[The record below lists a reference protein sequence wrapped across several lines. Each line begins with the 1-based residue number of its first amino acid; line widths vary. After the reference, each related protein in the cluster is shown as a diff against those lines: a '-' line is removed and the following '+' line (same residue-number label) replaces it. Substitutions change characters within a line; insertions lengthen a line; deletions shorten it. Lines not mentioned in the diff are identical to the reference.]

1 MICNN
6 SLSPKRTAYINF
18 PQINTIQSY
27 IWFMLKLLSILWNSF
42 RMAMQELRV
51 NKLRT
56 FLSLFGITI
65 GIFCII
71 GVLATVD
78 SLERKVQN
86 DIKSFGNNT
95 IYIDKW
101 QYGGGNDY
109 PWWKYLKRPAMRYE
123 EMKFIKTKSQLAANA
138 AMMVQTSSSFS
149 YEDNI
154 LSNVSI
160 YGISEEFNN
169 IQTIDINN
177 GRYLNE
183 TEFTRGTPTGV
194 VGYKVAEELFG
205 NVEKSVGNKI
215 SYGGKRVIIV
225 GVIKKQGQSFIGG
238 FDFDQCIIVPYR
250 YFASVYQPDNNQ
262 PKILVQA
269 KETVPTSALQ
279 DELVG
284 IMRQSRRLS
293 PTTED
298 NFTCNDVALFSE
310 QVKSFFGQVSAG
322 GWAIAGLSLI
332 VGAFGVAN
340 IMFVT
345 VRERTSQIGLKK
357 ALGAKRRTILT
368 EFLLESAF
376 LCIIGGLIGLG
387 LVGILSIVLS
397 SVLPFPIFIAP
408 NIIILA
414 LSICIILG
422 IISGIIPASIA
433 AKMDP
438 VVAIRTK

>member
-1 MICNN
+1 M
-6 SLSPKRTAYINF
+6 F
-18 PQINTIQSY
+18 
-27 IWFMLKLLSILWNSF
+27 KLLGILWNSF

-95 IYIDKW
+95 IYVDKW
-101 QYGGGNDY
+101 YYGGGGNDY
-109 PWWKYLKRPAMRYE
+109 PWWKYMKRPPIRIE
-123 EMKFIKTKSQLAANA
+123 EMKFIKTKSQLSANSA
-138 AMMVQTSSSFS
+138 IFVSNIVNLS

-154 LSNVSI
+154 LNNI
-160 YGISEEFNN
+160 NMYGVSEEFNN
-169 IQTIDINN
+169 IQTIDIQS

-183 TEFTRGTPTGV
+183 SEFTRGTTTCIIGD
-194 VGYKVAEELFG
+194 KVAEDLFT
-205 NVEKSVGNKI
+205 NADKAVGKMV
-215 SYGGKRVIIV
+215 SYNGKKVVIV
-225 GVIKKQGQSFIGG
+225 GVIKKQGQSFVGG
-238 FDFDQCIIVPYR
+238 FNYDQCLIVPYR
-250 YFASVYQPDNNQ
+250 YFAGVYNPDNSN
-262 PKILVQA
+262 PFIMVQG
-269 KETVPTSALQ
+269 KEKVASSALQ

-293 PTTED
+293 PTEED
-298 NFTCNDVALFSE
+298 NFSCNDVALFSE
-310 QVKSFFGQVSAG
+310 QVKGFFGQVSAG

-357 ALGAKRRTILT
+357 ALGAKKRTILT

-376 LCIIGGLIGLG
+376 LCIIGGLVGLG
-387 LVGILSIVLS
+387 LVGLLSVVLS

-433 AKMDP
+433 ARMDP

>member
-1 MICNN
+1 M
-6 SLSPKRTAYINF
+6 F
-18 PQINTIQSY
+18 
-27 IWFMLKLLSILWNSF
+27 KLLSILWNSF
-42 RMAMQELRV
+42 RMALQELKV

-86 DIKSFGNNT
+86 DIKAFGNNT
-95 IYIDKW
+95 IYVDKW
-101 QYGGGNDY
+101 NYGGGNDY
-109 PWWKYLKRPAMRYE
+109 PWWKYMKRPPMRIE
-123 EMKFIKTKSQLAANA
+123 EMRFIKTKSQLASNS
-138 AMMVQTSSSFS
+138 AMFVSQNVNLN
-149 YEDNI
+149 YEDNV
-154 LSNVSI
+154 LSNVSM
-160 YGISEEFNN
+160 YGVSEEFNT
-169 IQTIDINN
+169 IQTIEISA
-177 GRYLNE
+177 GRYLNGA
-183 TEFTRGTPTGV
+183 EFNRGTPTCIIGNE
-194 VGYKVAEELFG
+194 VAEQLFG
-205 NVEKSVGNKI
+205 EPQKAVGSEV
-215 SYGGKRVIIV
+215 SYNSRRLIIV
-225 GVIKKQGQSFIGG
+225 GVIKKQGQTFVGG
-238 FDFDQCIIVPYR
+238 FNYDQCMIVPYR
-250 YFASVYQPDNNQ
+250 YFASVYNPDNSN
-262 PKILVQA
+262 PFIMVQGKPNIA
-269 KETVPTSALQ
+269 SRALQ
-279 DELVG
+279 DELTGV
-284 IMRQSRRLS
+284 MRQIRRLS
-293 PTTED
+293 PQQED
-298 NFTCNDVALFSE
+298 NFSCNDVAMFSE
-310 QVKSFFGQVSAG
+310 QVEGFFGQVSAG

-376 LCIIGGLIGLG
+376 LCVVGGLIGLG
-387 LVGILSIVLS
+387 LVWVLSVILSSI
-397 SVLPFPIFIAP
+397 LPFPIYIAP

>member
-1 MICNN
+1 
-6 SLSPKRTAYINF
+6 
-18 PQINTIQSY
+18 
-27 IWFMLKLLSILWNSF
+27 
-42 RMAMQELRV
+42 MAVQELWV

-78 SLERKVQN
+78 SLERKVQD

-101 QYGGGNDY
+101 NYSGGPDY
-109 PWWKYLKRPAMRYE
+109 PWWKFLKRPQMKYE
-123 EMKFIKTKSQLAANA
+123 ELKFIKSKSQLSSNL
-138 AMMVQTSSSFS
+138 AMQVTTGVTVNFK
-149 YEDNI
+149 ENI
-154 LSNVSI
+154 LSGVTL
-160 YGISEEFNN
+160 YGVSEEFNS
-169 IQTIDINN
+169 IQTIDIGN
-177 GRYLNE
+177 GRYVNE
-183 TEFTRGTPTGV
+183 SEFERGTAGCV
-194 VGYKVAEELFG
+194 VGFKVADELFG
-205 NVEKSVGNKI
+205 NAELAVGKELTY
-215 SYGGKRVIIV
+215 SGRHLTIV

-238 FDFDQCIIVPYR
+238 FDFDQCVIVPYR
-250 YFASVYQPDNNQ
+250 YFASVYNPDNNN
-262 PKILVQA
+262 PRILVQA
-269 KETVPTSALQ
+269 KPNIPTPALQ

-284 IMRQSRRLS
+284 IMRQARRLS
-293 PTTED
+293 PIDED
-298 NFTCNDVALFSE
+298 NFSCNDVAIFGD

-357 ALGAKRRTILT
+357 ALGAKSRTILT
-368 EFLLESAF
+368 EFLIESAF
-376 LCIIGGLIGLG
+376 LCIVGGLIGLG
-387 LVGILSIVLS
+387 LVGLLSLVLS

-414 LSICIILG
+414 MSICIILG

>member
-1 MICNN
+1 
-6 SLSPKRTAYINF
+6 
-18 PQINTIQSY
+18 
-27 IWFMLKLLSILWNSF
+27 MLKLLSILWNSF

-86 DIKSFGNNT
+86 DLKSFGNNT

-101 QYGGGNDY
+101 QYSGGNDY
-109 PWWKYLKRPAMRYE
+109 PWWKFVKRPPMRYE
-123 EMKFIKTKSQLAANA
+123 EMRFIKTKSQFAANA
-138 AMMVQTSSSFS
+138 AMMVQTSAGFS
-149 YEDNI
+149 YQDNI
-154 LSNVSI
+154 LSNVTI

-169 IQTIDINN
+169 IQTIEIDN

-183 TEFTRGTPTGV
+183 TEFTRGASTGV

-205 NVEKSVGNKI
+205 NVQKSVGKEI
-215 SYGGKRVIIV
+215 SYGGKRVIIA
-225 GVIKKQGQSFIGG
+225 GVIKKQGQSFVGG
-238 FDFDQCIIVPYR
+238 FDFDQCVIVPYR
-250 YFASVYQPDNNQ
+250 YFASVYEPDNNQ
-262 PKILVQA
+262 PRILVQA
-269 KETVPTSALQ
+269 KASVPTSALQ

-293 PTTED
+293 PTVED
-298 NFTCNDVALFSE
+298 NFSCNDVALFSQ
-310 QVKSFFGQVSAG
+310 QVEGFFGQVSAG

-357 ALGAKRRTILT
+357 ALGAKRSTILT

-387 LVGILSIVLS
+387 LVGLLSIVLS

-414 LSICIILG
+414 LSMCIILG

>member
-1 MICNN
+1 M
-6 SLSPKRTAYINF
+6 F
-18 PQINTIQSY
+18 
-27 IWFMLKLLSILWNSF
+27 KLLSILWNSF
-42 RMAMQELRV
+42 RMALQELRV

-78 SLERKVQN
+78 SLERKVQD

-101 QYGGGNDY
+101 NYGGGDGGQY
-109 PWWKYLKRPAMRYE
+109 PWWKYIKRPQMKFE
-123 EMKFIKTKSQLAANA
+123 EMRFIKSKSHLAANE
-138 AMMVQTSSSFS
+138 AMFVSNNVNLS
-149 YEDNI
+149 YKDNI
-154 LSNVSI
+154 LSNVNM
-160 YGISEEFNN
+160 YGISEEFNI
-169 IQTIDINN
+169 IQTIDIDH

-183 TEFTRGTPTGV
+183 TEFLRGNNTCIIGHEVADQLFPDIEKA
-194 VGYKVAEELFG
+194 VGQQV
-205 NVEKSVGNKI
+205 
-215 SYGGKRVIIV
+215 SYNGKRVTIV
-225 GVIKKQGQSFIGG
+225 GVIKKQGQSFVGG
-238 FDFDQCIIVPYR
+238 FDYDQSMIVSYR
-250 YFASVYQPDNNQ
+250 YFASVYDPDNSN
-262 PKILVQA
+262 PFIMVQG
-269 KETVPTSALQ
+269 KPNIPSSALQ
-279 DELVG
+279 DELTG
-284 IMRQSRRLS
+284 IMRQARRLS
-293 PTTED
+293 PTEED
-298 NFTCNDVALFSE
+298 NFSCNDVAQFSE
-310 QVKSFFGQVSAG
+310 QVKGFFGQVSAG

-357 ALGAKRRTILT
+357 ALGAKKRTILT
-368 EFLLESAF
+368 EFLIESAF
-376 LCIIGGLIGLG
+376 LCIIGGLFGLG
-387 LVGILSIVLS
+387 LVWILSLVLS
-397 SVLPFPIFIAP
+397 SILPFAIFIAP

-422 IISGIIPASIA
+422 VISGIIPASIA

>member
-1 MICNN
+1 M
-6 SLSPKRTAYINF
+6 
-18 PQINTIQSY
+18 
-27 IWFMLKLLSILWNSF
+27 MLKLLSILWNSF
-42 RMAMQELRV
+42 RMALQELKV

-78 SLERKVQN
+78 SLERKVQT
-86 DIKSFGNNT
+86 DLKSFGDNT

-101 QYGGGNDY
+101 NYGGGNDY
-109 PWWKYLKRPAMRYE
+109 PWWKYVKRPSMKYE
-123 EMKFIKTKSQLAANA
+123 ELKVIKSKSYLASFA
-138 AMMVQTSSSFS
+138 AFFVSNNVSLN
-149 YEDNI
+149 YADNV
-154 LSNVSI
+154 LSNVNL
-160 YGISEEFNN
+160 YGVSNEFNS
-169 IQTIDINN
+169 IQEIVVNN

-183 TEFTRGTPTGV
+183 ADFTSGTSIGV
-194 VGYKVAEELFG
+194 IGYKVADELYG
-205 NVEKSVGNKI
+205 SPEKAVGKEV
-215 SYGGKRVIIV
+215 SFKGRRVYVV
-225 GVIKKQGQSFIGG
+225 GVIKKQGQSLLGG
-238 FDFDQCIIVPYR
+238 FDYDNCMIVPYR
-250 YFASVYQPDNNQ
+250 YFASIYNPDNNN
-262 PKILVQA
+262 PYIMVKGKANVA
-269 KETVPTSALQ
+269 SSALA
-279 DELVG
+279 DELNGV
-284 IMRQSRRLS
+284 MRQLRKLS
-293 PTTED
+293 PTQED
-298 NFTCNDVALFSE
+298 NFSCNDVAQFGE
-310 QVKSFFGQVSAG
+310 QISGFFGQVSAG

-357 ALGAKRRTILT
+357 AIGAKRSTILT

-387 LVGILSIVLS
+387 LVWLLSLALS
-397 SVLPFPIFIAP
+397 TVLPFPIFIAP
-408 NIIILA
+408 NIIGLA

-422 IISGIIPASIA
+422 ILAGIIPASIA

>member
-1 MICNN
+1 
-6 SLSPKRTAYINF
+6 
-18 PQINTIQSY
+18 
-27 IWFMLKLLSILWNSF
+27 
-42 RMAMQELRV
+42 MAVQELWV

-95 IYIDKW
+95 IYVDKW
-101 QYGGGNDY
+101 NYGGGNDY
-109 PWWKYLKRPAMRYE
+109 PWWKYMKRPPMKIE
-123 EMKFIKTKSQLAANA
+123 EMRFIKTKSQMAANA
-138 AMMVQTSSSFS
+138 AIFVSNTVNIDYKDNVLSSV
-149 YEDNI
+149 NM
-154 LSNVSI
+154 
-160 YGISEEFNN
+160 YGVSEEFNT
-169 IQTIDINN
+169 IQTIDIEH

-183 TEFTRGTPTGV
+183 SEFLRGTPTAII
-194 VGYKVAEELFG
+194 GYTVADELFD
-205 NVEKSVGNKI
+205 NPEKAVGSEI
-215 SYGGKRVIIV
+215 TYSGKRLIVV
-225 GVIKKQGQSFIGG
+225 GVIKKQGQSFVGG
-238 FDFDQCIIVPYR
+238 FDYDKAVIVSYQ
-250 YFASVYQPDNNQ
+250 YFASIYNPDNSN
-262 PKILVQA
+262 PFIMVQGKPNIPSA
-269 KETVPTSALQ
+269 ALQ

-284 IMRQSRRLS
+284 VMRQVRRLS
-293 PTTED
+293 PVAED
-298 NFTCNDVALFSE
+298 NFSCNDVAMFSE
-310 QVKSFFGQVSAG
+310 QVKGFFGQVSAG

-357 ALGAKRRTILT
+357 ALGAKKRTILT
-368 EFLLESAF
+368 EFLIESAF

-387 LVGILSIVLS
+387 LVGLLSLVLS
-397 SVLPFPIFIAP
+397 TVLPFPIFIAG
-408 NIIILA
+408 NIIGLA

-422 IISGIIPASIA
+422 IVSGIIPASIA
-433 AKMDP
+433 ARMDP